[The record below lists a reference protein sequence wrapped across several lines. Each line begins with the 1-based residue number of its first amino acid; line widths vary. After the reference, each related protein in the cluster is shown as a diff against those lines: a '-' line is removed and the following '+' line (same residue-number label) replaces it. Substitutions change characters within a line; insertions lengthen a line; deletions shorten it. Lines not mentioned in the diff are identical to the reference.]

1 MSDIEENKEVEL
13 SNEEKPLVDKVVND
27 VVEEVEEKSYATI
40 DEVTQVVNSAIE
52 KLESTF
58 KSLMQEQNLNKPVQ
72 IIREVESKKEEPK
85 KPLFL

>member
-1 MSDIEENKEVEL
+1 MTDVEDKKEDKSL
-13 SNEEKPLVDKVVND
+13 NEETSLVDKVVND
-27 VVEEVEEKSYATI
+27 DVEEVEEKSYATI

-72 IIREVESKKEEPK
+72 IIKEFEQKKEEPK

>member
-1 MSDIEENKEVEL
+1 MSDVEANKEVDS
-13 SNEEKPLVDKVVND
+13 SNEEPTVIDKVVND
-27 VVEEVEEKSYATI
+27 VVEEVEEKTYVTI

-58 KSLMQEQNLNKPVQ
+58 KSLIQEQNLNKPVQ
-72 IIREVESKKEEPK
+72 IVREVEPKKEEPK